1 MIFHRKRRNKEK
13 LIKISKVLAENMIPL
28 LALVAVS
35 AVNGS

>member
-1 MIFHRKRRNKEK
+1 MFKSE
-13 LIKISKVLAENMIPL
+13 KISKALEENMIPP